1 MLLLPFLPLC
11 SVYFLLSTH
20 FFTSSRMAFAFEK
33 LVDYHRHAGLKS
45 NLEEIAKM
53 LSGLMKEF

>member
-1 MLLLPFLPLC
+1 
-11 SVYFLLSTH
+11 
-20 FFTSSRMAFAFEK
+20 MAFAFEK

-53 LSGLMKEF
+53 LSGLMKEL